1 MQIFSLFM
9 LFGMLVSLL
18 VPETKG
24 RTLEELAGEGPSLFD
39 GEVHDDSQ
47 QIWWRRW
54 GLLGGG
60 KPAGWNWNRNN
71 PNLGPKSPGLR
82 GKRERIGIMT
92 SPELIPKPG
101 ERRASM
107 WGGISHRK
115 DKGKGSSP
123 GKERQGSQPKR
134 SKSHGR
140 AESENSGSLGK
151 AYTVSVSTM
160 GRHEQV
166 HDEDLYASGGLAA
179 SASNPAWGV
188 GWAVQRNNRR
198 ETVESIALQDV
209 GSLLK

>member
-1 MQIFSLFM
+1 MFC
-9 LFGMLVSLL
+9 GTLVSFL

-24 RTLEELAGEGPSLFD
+24 RTLEELAGEGSSMFD
-39 GEVHDDSQ
+39 DDVRDADNRDR
-47 QIWWRRW
+47 WWRKW
-54 GLLGGG
+54 NLIGGG
-60 KPAGWNWNRNN
+60 KPAGWSWNRDS
-71 PNLGPKSPGLR
+71 PHLGPKSPGLR

-101 ERRASM
+101 ERRESI

-115 DKGKGSSP
+115 DKAKEKSGSS
-123 GKERQGSQPKR
+123 QQPKR

-160 GRHEQV
+160 GRQEV
-166 HDEDLYASGGLAA
+166 FDEDLYASGGLGA

-188 GWAVQRNNRR
+188 GWAVQRNKRR
-198 ETVESIALQDV
+198 DTVESIALQDV